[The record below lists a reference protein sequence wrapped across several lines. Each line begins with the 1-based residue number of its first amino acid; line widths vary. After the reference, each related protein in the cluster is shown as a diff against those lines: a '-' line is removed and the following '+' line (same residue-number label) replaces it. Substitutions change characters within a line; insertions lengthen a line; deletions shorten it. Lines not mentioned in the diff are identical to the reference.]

1 MKKSGQRKKKRSAT
15 DRQIRHMLEE
25 RRELLAMLMKISGLT
40 HHGAGEPGAAV
51 LEKFCELVVDYI
63 AAGHF
68 GLYQRI
74 TAGTERRSRV
84 AALATRVYPH
94 IEKTTQ
100 VALDFSEKYK
110 IDGRHDRLERLEQ
123 DLSRLG
129 EALTTRMELEDQL
142 ISVMLEK
149 TPAHP
154 AP

>member
-1 MKKSGQRKKKRSAT
+1 MEKSGQGKKKRSAT
-15 DRQIRHMLEE
+15 DRQVRHMLDE
-25 RRELLAMLMKISGLT
+25 RRKLLAMLMKISRLA
-40 HHGAGEPGAAV
+40 HHGPGEPGATV
-51 LEKFCELVVDYI
+51 LEKFCELVVDYT

-74 TAGTERRSRV
+74 TQGTERRSRV
-84 AALATRVYPH
+84 ADLATRVYPP

-100 VALDFSEKYK
+100 LALDFSERYK
-110 IDGRHDRLERLEQ
+110 IDGEHGRPGRLER

-142 ISVMLEK
+142 IAAMLEQA
-149 TPAHP
+149 PARP

>member
-1 MKKSGQRKKKRSAT
+1 MKKSRQRKKKRSAT
-15 DRQIRHMLEE
+15 DRQIRHMLDE
-25 RRELLAMLMKISGLT
+25 RRKLLAMLMKISGCA
-40 HHGAGEPGAAV
+40 HNGPDDPGAAV

-74 TAGTERRSRV
+74 TEGTERRSRV
-84 AALATRVYPH
+84 ATLATRIYPR

-110 IDGRHDRLERLEQ
+110 IDGQHDRPEHLEH

-129 EALTTRMELEDQL
+129 EALTTRMDLEDQL

-149 TPAHP
+149 SPVCSTP
-154 AP
+154 